1 MANTVSFGSFQE
13 QLLSLRKYEEE
24 NAQDNREKL
33 DQIIRL
39 IKPAMENELN
49 EKQRDMMQKY
59 YFSGM
64 TMQEISDI
72 YGINRSTVS
81 RYLARSRRKLE
92 KVLRY
97 TFLC

>member
-13 QLLSLRKYEEE
+13 QLLSLRKYEED
-24 NAQDNREKL
+24 NAHDNREKL
-33 DQIIRL
+33 DRIIRL

-64 TMQEISDI
+64 TMQEI
-72 YGINRSTVS
+72 REKTVNERFS
-81 RYLARSRRKLE
+81 IKLIFS
-92 KVLRY
+92 LREPSA
-97 TFLC
+97 TKHIW